1 MSELGTNPNTREMAQ
16 RLLVF
21 ESGEH
26 SPSEASASPAVH
38 VCQKLGL
45 PLSRLVG
52 EAGSRALLARA
63 LTLAKRE
70 AEVLSPVKVTDDGT
84 LAGWNG
90 PAESASTV
98 LVSHLLGLVVT
109 FLGEALT
116 LRLLHDVWPDRT
128 ISDVHFGERNGNEP
142 AE

>member
-1 MSELGTNPNTREMAQ
+1 MSEFGTNPNTREIAE
-16 RLLVF
+16 RLLGY
-21 ESGEH
+21 ETGGQ
-26 SPSEASASPAVH
+26 SPSEVKAPPAVY

-52 EAGSRALLARA
+52 QNGSRALLARA

-70 AEVLSPVKVTDDGT
+70 ADVLTPVKVTDDGA
-84 LAGWNG
+84 LEGWDG
-90 PAESASTV
+90 QAESASAV

-109 FLGEALT
+109 FVGEAMT

-128 ISDVHFGERNGNEP
+128 ISDVSLGERNGNEP
-142 AE
+142 AK